1 MTHDQPPDEN
11 WEWETPEQRRPRRL
25 DEETDDVGFPIVWV
39 LIGGLAGLLTIG
51 LIALGVVQLV
61 RKDKPEPTPTIL
73 PTLALPATPTVAS
86 LMEEELTPT
95 LGPTLIP
102 SPTPLP
108 VIETPTPIPP
118 TPTTILQAPT
128 QLAPDTYA
136 KIVNTGGQGLSMRAG
151 PGLKPPFHSG
161 GVFPVT
167 RQTIM
172 ETILCPIARKGVIGC
187 VPCQWGAFHPTPG
200 VCMTCTA
207 MSGSGARTGLG
218 TMLLVQ

>member
-86 LMEEELTPT
+86 LMEDELTPT
-95 LGPTLIP
+95 LEPTLIP

-118 TPTTILQAPT
+118 TPTTMLQAPT

-151 PGLKPPFHSG
+151 PGTNNARLKVADADTTLYVVEGPSPDEQGDSD
-161 GVFPVT
+161 
-167 RQTIM
+167 
-172 ETILCPIARKGVIGC
+172 
-187 VPCQWGAFHPTPG
+187 
-200 VCMTCTA
+200 
-207 MSGSGARTGLG
+207 GSGTVYSWWYVRDTDG
-218 TMLLVQ
+218 TEGWCRGDFLAPTLAPE